1 MMTTVLSIS
10 AIGVL
15 IALGVWVLGG
25 LLLRIGGLVLFAAG
39 LLNTVD
45 AGSPWAAL
53 LAVFG
58 AVVWL
63 AGHWLFA
70 ARHHYYSS
78 PLARRVSLQ
87 VLPSRLD
94 PTKGW
99 SFPPCPPISGSSR
112 RFDRCW

>member
-1 MMTTVLSIS
+1 MMTTVLSIT

-15 IALGVWVLGG
+15 VALGVWMLGG
-25 LLLRIGGLVLFAAG
+25 LLLRITGLLLCAAG
-39 LLNTVD
+39 LLNTAV
-45 AGSPWAAL
+45 AGSPWTAL

-70 ARHHYYSS
+70 LRHHYYAS
-78 PLARRVSLQ
+78 PLARRVFLQ
-87 VLPSRLD
+87 FLPSRLD

-99 SFPPCPPISGSSR
+99 GFPTVPSDQR
-112 RFDRCW
+112 